1 MTTLTQAQ
9 MDHIVDEH
17 FRYERE
23 DDVEGVLSTLVDDVD
38 HDVVGSPLGPLTSK
52 EQARTLYEGL
62 YADFDGHKITTLRRY
77 YGDGF
82 LVDESLWEGVA
93 RGAPLGIPGNGKPL
107 AFRLLHIFEITDDGA
122 IQRENVWMDS
132 NAIVTQLTEE

>member
-1 MTTLTQAQ
+1 MTALTRAQ
-9 MDHIVDEH
+9 MDRIVDEH

-38 HDVVGSPLGPLTSK
+38 HDVVGSPLGPLNSK
-52 EQARTLYEGL
+52 EEARAFYEGL
-62 YADFDGHKITTLRRY
+62 YADLDGHKITNLRRY

-93 RGAPLGIPGNGKPL
+93 RGKPLGIPGNGKPL
-107 AFRLLHIFEITDDGA
+107 AFRLLHVFELSDDGA
-122 IQRENVWMDS
+122 IRRENVWMDYM
-132 NAIVTQLTEE
+132 AIVKQLTEE